1 MKASE
6 AGFWQRLF
14 YGLIAVYGVVVL
26 MTFSSYGITT
36 DEPLHVAY
44 GEHIA
49 KWYGSFFR
57 DHTVFMASNLWL
69 YGGFFDVVIYVLKQV
84 VPMDVY
90 ELRHLVCGL
99 VGVLGVWGAYRL
111 GALLGGPRAGFLAAL
126 FLILT
131 PRYYGHVFN
140 NTKDIPFAVG
150 YLWSLYYLVRCVG
163 VLPHLSRDMI
173 WKLGVALGL
182 TFGIRSSAA
191 LLVCYMGLFFG
202 LRYVQVWRF
211 ENAEIVKNWWRQILR
226 LLGVGLVTYVTVFPF
241 FPYLHLHPI
250 TGLLDSLTAFSKFP
264 EVHYNFYQG
273 HYIAS
278 NALPWH
284 YILQWLLITIPEF
297 VMLGLLVGVICLILE
312 KSSTWLSSVR
322 GLQIGMLVFAGVFP
336 IVFGVVSHTPLLN
349 GIRHLTFVIPPLVVV
364 SALGVSEAVRLVKQ
378 IWVLRVTGAVI
389 GLAMLSVVFDM
400 VMMHPNQYVYFN
412 RIFGGGLAE
421 AATSY
426 DTDYWNNTY
435 KQGVRWIE
443 EQAKSK
449 TDERKPVIGSLY
461 KNVAYMVDRSRFE
474 FRRTQLHQANF
485 YLGNAFFDAHRA
497 IPGEVLHTVDV
508 QGVPLLYVIR
518 PDASQ
523 IANPFFDSAPLAY
536 DLLGDALRAEGD
548 LDVALVAYAR
558 TLERLANGFKRIGID
573 SSGVMHKMGNV
584 LLGLDRYDEALAMF
598 EQIPDSTFDGS
609 IANNI
614 ASYYIDKKAYD
625 QALPWLIRAVDV
637 SPKFYVARTNLGY
650 VHLALGDT
658 IRAIATYREAADR
671 NIQNADRQFTLG
683 KLFYRIKSYEDAR
696 VCFQRCVDLKYD
708 HAQAHYYLGL
718 TQAALENYEQSR
730 LHFEQ
735 TIALSPDMVDAYQNL
750 GTACMYLEDFK
761 AAAEA
766 YRQCLILDADLA
778 DVHTLLGLALMNL
791 KDFDAARDAFDK
803 ALALNP
809 SDMTA
814 QNQRRFLGAVNEG
827 GKWSQDF

>member
-6 AGFWQRLF
+6 TGFWQRLF

-49 KWYGSFFR
+49 NWYGSLFR

-69 YGGFFDVVIYVLKQV
+69 YGGFFDVVIYVLKHV

-99 VGVLGVWGAYRL
+99 VGVLGVLGAYRI

-163 VLPHLSRDMI
+163 VLPHLSRSLI
-173 WKLGVALGL
+173 WKLGVVLGL

-191 LLVCYMGLFFG
+191 LLVCYLGLFFL

-211 ENAEIVKNWWRQILR
+211 ENAEIVGDWQRQVWR
-226 LLGVGLVTYVTVFPF
+226 LLGVGVVTYATVFPF

-273 HYIAS
+273 QYIAS
-278 NALPWH
+278 HALPWH
-284 YILQWLLITIPEF
+284 YIPQWLLITVPEF
-297 VMLGLLVGVICLILE
+297 VMVGLLVGLVCVVWNL
-312 KSSTWLSSVR
+312 SFAWLQSVK
-322 GLQIGMLVFAGVFP
+322 GLQIGVLVFAGVFP

-364 SALGVSEAVRLVKQ
+364 SALGVSEAIRLLRQV
-378 IWVLRVTGAVI
+378 WVLRITSAVI
-389 GLAMLSVVFDM
+389 GVGMLSVVLDM
-400 VMMHPNQYVYFN
+400 VTMHPNQYVYFN
-412 RIFGGGLAE
+412 RLFGGGLAE

-426 DTDYWNNTY
+426 DTDYWNHTY
-435 KQGVRWIE
+435 KQGVRWID

-449 TDERKPVIGSLY
+449 VGDTKPVIGSLY
-461 KNVAYMVDRSRFE
+461 KNVAYMVDRSHFE

-485 YLGNAFFDAHRA
+485 YLGNTFFDAHRA
-497 IPGEVLHTVDV
+497 IPGDILHTINV

-523 IANPFFDSAPLAY
+523 ITDPFFDSAPLAY

-548 LDVALVAYAR
+548 LDVALVAYER

-584 LLGLDRYDEALAMF
+584 LLGLDRYDDALAMF
-598 EQIPDSTFDGS
+598 EQIPDSTFNGS

-614 ASYYIDKKAYD
+614 ASYFIGKKAYE
-625 QALPWLIRAVDV
+625 QALPWLVRAVGV

-658 IRAIATYREAADR
+658 ARAIATYREAADR
-671 NIQNADRQFTLG
+671 NTQNADRQFTLG
-683 KLFYRIKSYEDAR
+683 KIFYRITSYEDAR
-696 VCFQRCVDLKYD
+696 LCFQRCVDLKYD
-708 HAQAHYYLGL
+708 HVQAHYYLGL
-718 TQAALENYEQSR
+718 TLAALENYKQAR
-730 LHFEQ
+730 FHFER
-735 TIALSPDMVDAYQNL
+735 TVALSPNLVDAHQSL

-761 AAAEA
+761 AAALA
-766 YRQCLILDADLA
+766 YQGVLAIDPDWA
-778 DVHTLLGLALMNL
+778 DVHTLLGVALMNL

-814 QNQRRFLGAVNEG
+814 WNQRRLLEPVEPGN
-827 GKWSQDF
+827 

>member
-6 AGFWQRLF
+6 TDFWHRLF
-14 YGLIAVYGVVVL
+14 YGLMAVYGVVVL

-49 KWYGSFFR
+49 KWYGSLFR

-99 VGVLGVWGAYRL
+99 VGVLGVFGAYKV

-163 VLPHLSRDMI
+163 VLPHLSRDLI
-173 WKLGVALGL
+173 WKLGLVLGL

-191 LLVCYMGLFFG
+191 LLVCYLGLFFL

-211 ENAEIVKNWWRQILR
+211 ENAEIVGDWRRQVWR
-226 LLGVGLVTYVTVFPF
+226 LLGLALVTYVTVFPF

-250 TGLLDSLTAFSKFP
+250 TGLLDSLTAFSRFP
-264 EVHYNFYQG
+264 EVHYNFYHGQ
-273 HYIAS
+273 YIAS

-284 YILQWLLITIPEF
+284 YIPQWLLITVPEF
-297 VMLGLLVGVICLILE
+297 VMLGLLVGVFCVVR
-312 KSSTWLSSVR
+312 KMSFTWLQSVK
-322 GLQIGMLVFAGVFP
+322 GLQIGVLVFAGVFP

-349 GIRHLTFVIPPLVVV
+349 GIRHLTFVVPPLVVV
-364 SALGVSEAVRLVKQ
+364 SALGVSEAVRILKQ
-378 IWVLRVTGAVI
+378 IWVLRITGAVI
-389 GLAMLSVVFDM
+389 GMAMLAVLFDM
-400 VMMHPNQYVYFN
+400 VTMHPNQYVYFN
-412 RIFGGGLAE
+412 RTFGGGLAE

-426 DTDYWNNTY
+426 DTDYWNHTY

-443 EQAKSK
+443 EQADSQVGD
-449 TDERKPVIGSLY
+449 TKPVIGSLY
-461 KNVAYMVDRSRFE
+461 KNVAYMVDHARFE

-485 YLGNAFFDAHRA
+485 YLGNTFFDAHRA
-497 IPGEVLHTVDV
+497 IPGDILHTVDV

-536 DLLGDALRAEGD
+536 DLLGDALRENGD
-548 LDVALVAYAR
+548 LDVALIAYER

-584 LLGLDRYDEALAMF
+584 LLGLDRYDDALAMF
-598 EQIPDSTFDGS
+598 EQIPDSTFRGS

-614 ASYYIDKKAYD
+614 AYYFIDKEAYE
-625 QALPWLIRAVDV
+625 QALPWLVRAVDV
-637 SPKFYVARTNLGY
+637 SPTFYVAHTNLGY
-650 VHLALGDT
+650 VYLSLRDT
-658 IRAIATYREAADR
+658 VRAIATYREVADR
-671 NIQNADRQFTLG
+671 NTQHADRQFELG

-718 TQAALENYEQSR
+718 TQALLENYEPAR

-735 TIALSPDMVDAYQNL
+735 TVALVPDYVDAYQNL

-761 AAAEA
+761 AAAKA
-766 YRQCLILDADLA
+766 YQHSLTLDPNLA

-791 KDFDAARDAFDK
+791 KDFDGARDAFDK

-814 QNQRRFLGAVNEG
+814 QNQRRFLGSVI
-827 GKWSQDF
+827 KQ

>member
-6 AGFWQRLF
+6 TDFWQRLF
-14 YGLIAVYGVVVL
+14 YALIAIYGVVVL
-26 MTFSSYGITT
+26 TTFSSYGITT

-49 KWYGSFFR
+49 KWYGSLFR

-69 YGGFFDVVIYVLKQV
+69 YGGFFDVVIYVLKHV

-90 ELRHLVCGL
+90 ELRHLVCGFL
-99 VGVLGVWGAYRL
+99 GVLGVLGAYRV

-150 YLWSLYYLVRCVG
+150 YLWSLYYLIRCVG
-163 VLPHLSRDMI
+163 VLPHLSRDLI
-173 WKLGVALGL
+173 WKLGVVVGL

-191 LLVCYMGLFFG
+191 LLVCYLGLFFL

-211 ENAEIVKNWWRQILR
+211 ENAEILSDWQRQVLCV
-226 LLGVGLVTYVTVFPF
+226 LGVGVVTYVTVFPF
-241 FPYLHLHPI
+241 FPYLHIHPI
-250 TGLLDSLTAFSKFP
+250 TGLLDSLTAFSRFP
-264 EVHYNFYQG
+264 EVHYNFYHGQ
-273 HYIAS
+273 YMAS

-284 YILQWLLITIPEF
+284 YIPQWLLITIPEF
-297 VMLGLLVGVICLILE
+297 VMMGVLVGGICVVWKMSFTHLQ
-312 KSSTWLSSVR
+312 SVK
-322 GLQIGMLVFAGVFP
+322 GLQVGVLVFAGVFP

-364 SALGVSEAVRLVKQ
+364 SALGVSEAICLLKQ
-378 IWVLRVTGAVI
+378 IWVLRLMGAVFCT
-389 GLAMLSVVFDM
+389 AMLAVVFDM
-400 VMMHPNQYVYFN
+400 VTMHPNQYVYFN
-412 RIFGGGLAE
+412 RVFGGGLAE
-421 AATSY
+421 ASKSY
-426 DTDYWNNTY
+426 DTDYWNHTY

-443 EQAKSK
+443 AQATSK
-449 TDERKPVIGSLY
+449 AGEAKPVIGSLY

-474 FRRTQLHQANF
+474 FRRTQLHHAN
-485 YLGNAFFDAHRA
+485 YYVGNTFFDAHRA
-497 IPGEVLHTVDV
+497 IPGDILHTVDV

-518 PDASQ
+518 PDASR
-523 IANPFFDSAPLAY
+523 ISDPFFDSAPLAY
-536 DLLGDALRAEGD
+536 DLLGDALRKDGD
-548 LDVALVAYAR
+548 LDVALVAYGR
-558 TLERLANGFKRIGID
+558 TLERLDKGFKRIGID

-584 LLGLDRYDEALAMF
+584 LLGLDRYDDALAIF

-614 ASYYIDKKAYD
+614 ASYYIDKKAYE
-625 QALPWLIRAVDV
+625 QALPWLMRAVDV

-650 VHLALGDT
+650 VYLALGDT
-658 IRAIATYREAADR
+658 VRAIATYREAADR
-671 NIQNADRQFTLG
+671 NTQNADRQLTLG
-683 KLFYRIKSYEDAR
+683 KLFYRTKSYEDAR

-708 HAQAHYYLGL
+708 HVQAHYYLGL
-718 TQAALENYEQSR
+718 TQAALENYQQAR

-735 TIALSPDMVDAYQNL
+735 TVALAPDYVDAYQNL
-750 GTACMYLEDFK
+750 GTACMYLKDFK
-761 AAAEA
+761 AAAKA
-766 YRQCLILDADLA
+766 YRNSLALDADLA
-778 DVHTLLGLALMNL
+778 DVYTLLGVALMNL
-791 KDFDAARDAFDK
+791 KDFDGAHDAFDK

-814 QNQRRFLGAVNEG
+814 LSQRRFLGDEKN
-827 GKWSQDF
+827 KDN